1 MNIRLS
7 RPHGAAHCAGF
18 SLVEMMVAMVVGLA
32 LVVGISSVYLFS
44 KSSARRQEQI
54 GTIQQS
60 VRIAFEYL
68 ASDARMAGHQGC
80 YTGRASGMVNDLA
93 KTLATNYALGVE
105 GYDYATTGNA
115 FAMTSNTPA
124 NTTTTAEW
132 RTNTD
137 ANGVATVPITTLAGT
152 AAGDGLTPGSDVLVI
167 RTVSGAP
174 LRLTA
179 ATTASNQLLVENT
192 TGPGKCSNGT
202 TDKMSGFCVNSHALV
217 ASCTDAR
224 VFPVAAV
231 DASTGAL
238 TTGGTNFGASGTA
251 GHFAPGAAEVF
262 PLQTIAYYIK
272 ASSSGTTTSLYRRVF
287 DGDVA
292 GGTEQELIE
301 GVENLQLR
309 YGRDTTAPD
318 PDGKIDDYVVASD
331 VGDWSKVVAVRMAL
345 VIRADQQV
353 GADTPMAAS
362 APVNGVSVSFPA
374 SAPQF
379 DRRVFTTTVALRNRL
394 QH

>member
-1 MNIRLS
+1 MNNKS
-7 RPHGAAHCAGF
+7 RAPRRAARSAGF

-32 LVVGISSVYLFS
+32 VVIGISSVYLFS

-60 VRIAFEYL
+60 VRVAFEYL
-68 ASDARMAGHQGC
+68 AGDARMVGHLGC
-80 YTGRASGMVNDLA
+80 FTGRDTGFVNDLGA
-93 KTLATNYALGVE
+93 TTLPTNYALGIE
-105 GYDYATTGNA
+105 GYDYATTGSA
-115 FAMTSNTPA
+115 FAMTSNAPA

-137 ANGVATVPITTLAGT
+137 ANGVVTVPIATLAGSAT
-152 AAGDGLTPGSDVLVI
+152 GDGLTPGSDVLVI
-167 RTVSGAP
+167 RTVLGAP

-179 ATTASNQLLVENT
+179 ATTASNQLLIENIA
-192 TGPGKCSNGT
+192 GGGKCSNGT
-202 TDKMSGFCVNSHALV
+202 TDKMSGFCVNSQALV
-217 ASCTDAR
+217 ASCTEAR

-231 DASTGAL
+231 DATTGAL
-238 TTGGTNFGASGTA
+238 TTGGSNFGSVAP
-251 GHFAPGAAEVF
+251 GHFAPGASEVF

-292 GGTEQELIE
+292 AGTEQELIE
-301 GVENLQLR
+301 GVENLQLL
-309 YGRDTTAPD
+309 YGRDTTLPD

-331 VGDWSKVVAVRMAL
+331 VGEWSKVVAVRMAL
-345 VIRADQQV
+345 VIRADAPV
-353 GADTPMAAS
+353 GADTPVAAS
-362 APVNGVSVSFPA
+362 APVNGISVSFPA
-374 SAPQF
+374 SAPHF

-394 QH
+394 H

>member
-1 MNIRLS
+1 MNNKS
-7 RPHGAAHCAGF
+7 RAPRRAARSVGF

-32 LVVGISSVYLFS
+32 VVIGISSVYLFS

-60 VRIAFEYL
+60 VRVAFEYL
-68 ASDARMAGHQGC
+68 AGDARMVGHLGC
-80 YTGRASGMVNDLA
+80 FTGRDTGFVNDLGA
-93 KTLATNYALGVE
+93 TTLPTNYALGIE
-105 GYDYATTGNA
+105 GYDYATTGSA
-115 FAMTSNTPA
+115 FAMTSNAPA

-137 ANGVATVPITTLAGT
+137 ADGVVTVPIATLAGSAT
-152 AAGDGLTPGSDVLVI
+152 GDGLTPGSDVLVI

-179 ATTASNQLLVENT
+179 ATTASNQLLIEKI
-192 TGPGKCSNGT
+192 TGSSKCSDGA
-202 TDKMSGFCVNSHALV
+202 TDKMSGFCINSHALA

-224 VFPVAAV
+224 VFSVSAV

-238 TTGGTNFGASGTA
+238 TTSGSNFGASGA
-251 GHFAPGAAEVF
+251 PGHFAPGTSEVF

-272 ASSSGTTTSLYRRVF
+272 ASSSGATTSLYRRVF
-287 DGDVA
+287 DGNVA
-292 GGTEQELIE
+292 AGNEQELIE
-301 GVENLQLR
+301 GVENLQLL
-309 YGRDTTAPD
+309 YGRDTTLPE
-318 PDGKIDDYVVASD
+318 PDGKIDNYVVASD

-345 VIRADQQV
+345 VIRADAPV
-353 GADTPMAAS
+353 GADTPVAAS
-362 APVNGVSVSFPA
+362 APVNGISVSFPA
-374 SAPQF
+374 SAPHF

-394 QH
+394 H